1 MGKVISGSSP
11 EGRALIAK
19 KKRLKALIKIFIL
32 GFIVFSIVTAIL
44 IALLNM
50 FGLWRF

>member
-11 EGRALIAK
+11 EGRALMAK
-19 KKRLKALIKIFIL
+19 RGRRKTMIKILLL
-32 GFIVFSIVTAIL
+32 GIIVFTIGTAIL

>member
-1 MGKVISGSSP
+1 MGKVISGRSP

-19 KKRLKALIKIFIL
+19 KKRRKTMIKIFLI
-32 GFIVFSIVTAIL
+32 GFIVFAIGTVIL